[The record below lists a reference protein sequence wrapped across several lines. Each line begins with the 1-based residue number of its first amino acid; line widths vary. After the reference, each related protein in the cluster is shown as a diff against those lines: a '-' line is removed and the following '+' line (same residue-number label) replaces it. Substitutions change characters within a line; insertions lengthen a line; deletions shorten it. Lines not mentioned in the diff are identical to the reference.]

1 MNRNLT
7 QQEVLG
13 GKLSDSAAAF
23 LRSEHGL
30 LIGGATRSARDGA
43 TFETFDPA
51 LGTRI
56 ATVAHAGNSDVDEAV
71 TIATAALN
79 GPWARMAP
87 AERSKVLLTLAD
99 LLERQSDFI
108 AEIESLDS
116 GKPKAHIAFVDIPLS
131 VAALRYF
138 AGWCTKICGETLP
151 VSAPDMHVYTRRE
164 PIGVVAA
171 IVPWNFPLC
180 QACFKIAPALA
191 AGCTVILK
199 PAEQTPLSALILG
212 KLALEAGLPEGV
224 LTVLTGLGET
234 TGQALVDHPGVAK
247 ISFTGSEEVG
257 KIIAARAAKTLKHVS
272 LELGGKNPNVVF
284 ADADLVTAATTAA
297 RAIFFYSG
305 QVCSAGSRLM
315 VQSKA
320 HDQVVDIVLDEV
332 KKLRLG
338 HGLESDTTMG
348 PLISEEQ
355 LSRVNSFV
363 DESKAAGITVAVGGK
378 RGRGDLAA
386 GYFYEPTVLLNVP
399 DDLSVTRQ
407 EIFGPVLV
415 VQKFDSLNDLVP
427 RANSVP
433 YGLAAG
439 VWTKDLARAH
449 AAAAALQAGTVWI
462 NTYNQFDAAAPW
474 GGFKQSGYGRDNG
487 REALEKYLQTKTVW
501 VNYAA

>member
-1 MNRNLT
+1 MNSNMTT
-7 QQEVLG
+7 QETISG
-13 GKLSDSAAAF
+13 ALSDKAAVF
-23 LRSEHGL
+23 LRGEHGL
-30 LIGGATRSARDGA
+30 LIGGEAKPARGGG

-51 LGTRI
+51 FGSKL
-56 ATVAHAGNSDVDEAV
+56 ASVAHAGSSDVDEAV
-71 TIATAALN
+71 AAANAALR

-87 AERSKVLLTLAD
+87 AERSKVLMALAD
-99 LLERQSDFI
+99 LLESQSDFI

-191 AGCTVILK
+191 AGCTVVLK
-199 PAEQTPLSALILG
+199 PAEQTPLSALLLG

-224 LTVLTGLGET
+224 LTVLPGLGTT
-234 TGQALVDHPGVAK
+234 TGQALVDHPDVAK

-272 LELGGKNPNVVF
+272 LELGGKNPNIVF
-284 ADADLVTAATTAA
+284 ADADLGTAATTAA
-297 RAIFFYSG
+297 MAIFFYSG

-315 VQSKA
+315 VESKVF
-320 HDQVVDIVLDEV
+320 DQVVQIVMNEV
-332 KKLRLG
+332 KKLQLG
-338 HGLESDTTMG
+338 HGLKLDTTMG

-355 LSRVNSFV
+355 LARVAGFV
-363 DESKAAGITVAVGGK
+363 DQAESAGGTIATGG
-378 RGRGDLAA
+378 RRSGGDLAS
-386 GYFYEPTVLLNVP
+386 GSFYEPTVLLNAE
-399 DDLSVTRQ
+399 DNHNVTRE

-415 VQKFDSLNDLVP
+415 VQKFDSIEDLIP
-427 RANSVP
+427 RANDVR

-439 VWTKDLARAH
+439 VWTKDLSRAH
-449 AAAAALQAGTVWI
+449 AAAAALQAGTIWI
-462 NTYNQFDAAAPW
+462 NTYNQFDAAVPW

-487 REALEKYLQTKTVW
+487 REGLEKYLQTKTVW